1 MTGGAS
7 KELEDSSKLHVNT
20 HHKTKMLYSDPDKM
34 LFREE
39 ISSLL
44 QNDVIKQVSSLEQGH
59 VSSIFLREKKDKT
72 HRLILKY
79 FN

>member
-1 MTGGAS
+1 
-7 KELEDSSKLHVNT
+7 
-20 HHKTKMLYSDPDKM
+20 MLYSDPDKM